1 VGDGWGKGVDACCAV
16 GCKISHFS
24 FFPFPG
30 LKISRGGL
38 GETRT
43 GEFVDDGLADG
54 VCCVGH
60 DADEAVLGG
69 LN

>member
-1 VGDGWGKGVDACCAV
+1 V

-69 LN
+69 LD

>member
-1 VGDGWGKGVDACCAV
+1 MHAAPWAAKYHTLAF
-16 GCKISHFS
+16 FS
-24 FFPFPG
+24 FPG

-54 VCCVGH
+54 MCCVGH